1 MRPPL
6 LVGPLSE
13 EAIAALE
20 ARYHQTQDADERTRC
35 QIILLSSQDLS
46 PPAIAK
52 IVRWQPRS
60 VRRVIRRYQA
70 HGLAALGDGR
80 RHNPGRKRT
89 TTLAWEARLL
99 EVVEQDPR
107 TLGVNRATW
116 TAPLLANYLVQETD
130 IQVGEERVRHYL
142 HLHGYAL
149 LRPTWTVA
157 HKAREDP
164 EYEAKKGR

>member
-6 LVGPLSE
+6 LVGSLSE
-13 EAIAALE
+13 EDVLALE

-35 QIILLSSQDLS
+35 QIILLSYQGLT
-46 PPAIAK
+46 PPNIAK
-52 IVRWQPRS
+52 IVRWRARS
-60 VRRVIRRYQA
+60 VRRVICRYQA
-70 HGLAALGDGR
+70 KGLTAMGNGR
-80 RHNPGRKRT
+80 RRNPGRKHIIT
-89 TTLAWEARLL
+89 PEWEARLL

-107 TLGVNRATW
+107 MLGVHRATW
-116 TAPLLANYLVQETD
+116 TAQLLANYLAQETH

-142 HLHGYAL
+142 YLHDYAL

-164 EYEAKKGR
+164 AYDAKKGR

>member
-6 LVGPLSE
+6 LIGSLSE
-13 EAIAALE
+13 EAVASLE

-35 QIILLSSQDLS
+35 QIILLSYQGLT

-52 IVRWQPRS
+52 IVRWRARS
-60 VRRVIRRYQA
+60 VGRVIRRYQA
-70 HGLAALGDGR
+70 HGVAALGDGR

-89 TTLAWEARLL
+89 ITAEWEARLL
-99 EVVEQDPR
+99 EIVEQDPR

-116 TAPLLANYLVQETD
+116 TAPLLADYLAQETD
-130 IQVGEERVRHYL
+130 IHIGEERVRHYL
-142 HLHGYAL
+142 YLHDYAL

-164 EYEAKKGR
+164 EYDAKKGR